1 MAAKKVITAENQKAA
16 GKEYEQEEYNGNKIF
31 FGTEEMMFQGK
42 LPKEDFYSLYAVQ
55 LGKMLEK
62 CSVNIKIR
70 ATINVD
76 EGMPVW

>member
-1 MAAKKVITAENQKAA
+1 
-16 GKEYEQEEYNGNKIF
+16 
-31 FGTEEMMFQGK
+31 MMFQGK